1 MDLPELIWRK
11 SSRSQGGGQNCV
23 ESTAFG
29 GVILIRDSK
38 NPGAEI
44 HKVGSS
50 EWHVFLGHI
59 KSGHYDLP
67 TAAQKS

>member
-23 ESTAFG
+23 EVTVFRG
-29 GVILIRDSK
+29 MIRIRDSK

-44 HKVGSS
+44 HMGGSL
-50 EWHVFLGHI
+50 EWHGFLGHI
-59 KSGHYDLP
+59 KSGQYD
-67 TAAQKS
+67 